1 MIRLAKEQN
10 EPYYLETPR
19 SLGFSYLNTN
29 LIVII
34 PTRKTRINIPISL
47 ILPKVTSLVLEPVSE
62 SVFEPES
69 SPIDPVPELES
80 SPTEVVEN

>member
-1 MIRLAKEQN
+1 M
-10 EPYYLETPR
+10 
-19 SLGFSYLNTN
+19 
-29 LIVII
+29 II